1 MAGIQDR
8 VIYHD
13 DFLGH
18 GELSTSQSDSAWIID
33 DTSAAGSPT
42 YTRGG
47 QNGLATLQLASTSE
61 VENVCLSMGDDLNFD
76 IDLIDHIEI
85 GLAVGQAAND
95 AATSIAWG
103 LGSARAYDPNAIAYH
118 ALFRCIGSNAIVLE
132 TDDGVLD
139 TDDVATG
146 TSAGV
151 AQQKYVISFANGKSD
166 VRFFVGGERVAA
178 ATTFDMSNYSGL
190 LQPLFQIQKTA
201 DTNTDSVVIDYVKIE
216 SRRA

>member
-8 VIYHD
+8 VTYHD

-18 GELSTSQSDSAWIID
+18 GELSTSQSHEAWLIA
-33 DTSAAGSPT
+33 DTSSAGTPT
-42 YTRGG
+42 YVRGG
-47 QNGLATLQLASTSE
+47 VNGLATLTMAANAE
-61 VENVCLSMGDDLNFD
+61 IENVCLYHGDDLNFD

-85 GLAVGQAAND
+85 GLAVGQAALD
-95 AATSIAWG
+95 STTSVCWG
-103 LGSARAYDPNAIAYH
+103 LGTARADDPNAIAQH
-118 ALFRCIGSNAIVLE
+118 ALFRCIGSNAIVCE

-166 VRFFVGGERVAA
+166 VRFFVGGERVAP
-178 ATTFDMSNYSGL
+178 ATTFNMSNYAGAF
-190 LQPLFQIQKTA
+190 QPLFQVQKTS
-201 DTNTDSVVIDYVKIE
+201 DTNTDSVVIDYVRIE